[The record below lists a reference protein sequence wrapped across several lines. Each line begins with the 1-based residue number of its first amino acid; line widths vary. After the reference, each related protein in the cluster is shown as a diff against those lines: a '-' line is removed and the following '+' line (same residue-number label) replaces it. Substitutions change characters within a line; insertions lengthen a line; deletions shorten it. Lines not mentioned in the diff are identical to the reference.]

1 MGWTYGY
8 ENRNAAVE
16 AEAGEAWSGE
26 GPRGDFTTRRI
37 ARRFV
42 GNTHYSLHEI
52 LHSDG
57 ERERFVLVTL
67 LQRSGDGVWGAKS
80 MTHEMG
86 PYYFDVPLSW
96 LDGLTTV
103 GASGRH
109 WVESVRAYQAGR
121 KGLGAPLA
129 ARPYLHVE
137 LGVRSTRESD
147 EERVGRDLA
156 FAWRRGDAQYRL
168 RLARRRLGATVGR

>member
-67 LQRSGDGVWGAKS
+67 LRRSGRVWGAKS
-80 MTHEMG
+80 TTHEMG

-137 LGVRSTRESD
+137 LGVRSALETE
-147 EERVGRDLA
+147 EEREGRDLA
-156 FAWRRGDAQYRL
+156 FAWRRGDAQHR
-168 RLARRRLGATVGR
+168 RHLARRRLRAAEG